1 MISQLRLALLVFS
14 HRQMTSQ
21 SRQLVSQKRVSQKGF
36 TLIELLVVVVVVGIL
51 SAMAMPSFLR
61 QSNKARQTE
70 AETYVGAI
78 NRAQQA
84 YHMENLEFATLT
96 DLEMSVRTN
105 TDFYSYASVPE
116 VGDLGVQT
124 TATPAINNIA
134 AYSGRVWLAR
144 GTTESIL
151 CKDISGV
158 PPIIT
163 GTTCP

>member
-1 MISQLRLALLVFS
+1 MVSQLRLAFLAFS
-14 HRQMTSQ
+14 HRQMMSHN
-21 SRQLVSQKRVSQKGF
+21 RQMASQKGF

-84 YHMENLEFATLT
+84 YHMENLEFANLP
-96 DLEMSVRTN
+96 DLEMSVRSN
-105 TDFYSYASVPE
+105 TDAYTYASVPE
-116 VGDLGVQT
+116 PGDLGVQT
-124 TATPAINNIA
+124 TATPVINNIA
-134 AYSGRVWLAR
+134 AYSGRVWLAQ

-151 CKDISGV
+151 CKDMSGV
-158 PPIIT
+158 PPVIA